1 MPRQA
6 RIDVPGQV
14 YHVMSRGIERGSI
27 FLGEADYLDFQE
39 RIGVWLNKSGAKC
52 LAWCLMPNHFHFL
65 VLRGERPLSE
75 LMHHA
80 MTGYAINFNLRHS
93 RAGHLFQNRYKA
105 IICDLDEYFMEL
117 VPYIH
122 LNPLRA
128 RLVNDLDGLAAY
140 KWCGHCAAI
149 SGVEDGILNR
159 DALLWHFGGSEG
171 EALSKYRQVL
181 HEKAEE
187 MSHKDLSGGGLLCS
201 LGGKSAALKAVQAGE
216 KISSDQ
222 RILGEGNFVETV
234 LRTAGEAM
242 QKEKKSRAEVL
253 AEVEAA
259 TGIPRVDILR
269 RTRER
274 GPANARAVYCY
285 LCREA
290 AGGSAMELT
299 GELGITQS
307 AVSRLASKGRIL
319 AERLKIVI

>member
-27 FLGEADYLDFQE
+27 FLGEEDYLDFHE

-52 LAWCLMPNHFHFL
+52 LAWSLMPNHFHFL

-105 IICDLDEYFMEL
+105 IICDLEEYFMEV

-140 KWCGHCAAI
+140 KWCGHCAAV
-149 SGVEDGILNR
+149 SGGKDGLLDR
-159 DALLWHFGGSEG
+159 DTLLMHFGGSEG
-171 EALSKYRQVL
+171 EAIAKYRQVMR
-181 HEKAEE
+181 EKAEE
-187 MSHKDLSGGGLLCS
+187 MSHEDLSGGGLLRS
-201 LGGKSAALKAVQAGE
+201 TGRERVRAGE
-216 KISSDQ
+216 KLVFDQ
-222 RILGEGNFVETV
+222 RILGDGDFVESV

-242 QKEKKSRAEVL
+242 KKEKKSRAEVL

-259 TGIPRVDILR
+259 TGIARRDILR

-274 GPANARAVYCY
+274 GPANARAIYCY
-285 LCREA
+285 LCREE
-290 AGGSAMELT
+290 AGGSASELT
-299 GELGITQS
+299 CELGLTQS
-307 AVSRLASKGRIL
+307 AVSKLATKGRIL
-319 AERLKIVI
+319 AERMKIVI

>member
-27 FLGEADYLDFQE
+27 FLGEDDYVDFRE

-80 MTGYAINFNLRHS
+80 MTGYAINFNLRHR

-105 IICDLDEYFMEL
+105 IICDLEEYFMEV

-128 RLVNDLDGLAAY
+128 NLVEDLDGLAAY

-159 DALLWHFGGSEG
+159 DSLLWHLGDSEG
-171 EALSKYRQVL
+171 AAVARYMQVMR
-181 HEKAEE
+181 EKAEE
-187 MSHKDLSGGGLLCS
+187 MRQKDLSGGGLLRS
-201 LGGKSAALKAVQAGE
+201 LGGEGAVLRAMRAGE
-216 KISSDQ
+216 KVLSDQ
-222 RILGEGNFVETV
+222 RILGEGDFVAAV

-242 QKEKKSRAEVL
+242 QKAKKSRAEVL
-253 AEVEAA
+253 GEVAAA
-259 TGIPRVDILR
+259 TGISREDILR

-274 GPANARAVYCY
+274 GPASARAIYCY

-290 AGGSAMELT
+290 AGGSAVELT

-307 AVSRLASKGRIL
+307 AVSKLASKGRIL
-319 AERLKIVI
+319 AERMKIVI